1 MKPQTATDHTPP
13 QPIPVIR
20 FTHSGH
26 PSHAVSTPL
35 RTYSPQ
41 ERTSARHSGCKNFD
55 QPSLPDSAIRFLY
68 FPDVLWLGENMDYSQ
83 FIGQTQHRLK
93 LDTQGKTVR
102 AIRATLTTLGERL
115 QEGEAKDLA
124 GPLPMEIDWYLERA
138 ESGQRFHFD
147 EFVDRV
153 AEREGI
159 ERQDA
164 LFHAKG
170 VLSLVAEVVPEG
182 EYQQVRQQLPD
193 EYDPLFELVGNEE
206 AFD

>member
-1 MKPQTATDHTPP
+1 MN
-13 QPIPVIR
+13 
-20 FTHSGH
+20 
-26 PSHAVSTPL
+26 
-35 RTYSPQ
+35 YS
-41 ERTSARHSGCKNFD
+41 D
-55 QPSLPDSAIRFLY
+55 
-68 FPDVLWLGENMDYSQ
+68 
-83 FIGQTQHRLK
+83 FIGQVQHRLK
-93 LDTQGKTVR
+93 LGEQGKTVR